1 MERVT
6 MTCDEFEEISGA
18 YVLDAVTPAER
29 EAAEAHLAG
38 CVKCTHLLQELRGVV
53 SLLPLSAP
61 QIKPPEELKER
72 IMSSVRQESQGEVA
86 EPARPQPIAA
96 FRPVR
101 SGSSAQPARR
111 TRGGV
116 WNLRVLVAAAVLM
129 FSLLGGLSAWN
140 ISLHGQVV
148 SLQQQLSQATANR
161 STTQFTSY
169 LVKSTAQSQSAAGQ
183 LIYFAQ
189 QNITVL
195 VMHGL
200 PQLQGAHVYQGWLL
214 RLDGKKIT
222 SVTSIGLLNPQSGS
236 ETLSFEGDVT
246 GYDAAAI
253 SLEPGPGAT
262 PKAPQG
268 SVIALGSLKTNSH

>member
-1 MERVT
+1 

-29 EAAEAHLAG
+29 EAAEAHLAS

-61 QIKPPEELKER
+61 QVKPPEALKER

-86 EPARPQPIAA
+86 EPAPPQPIAA

-101 SGSSAQPARR
+101 PVRPVPSAQPVRR
-111 TRGGV
+111 TRGAV
-116 WNLRVLVAAAVLM
+116 WNPRVLVAAAVLM

-140 ISLHGQVV
+140 LSLHGQVA
-148 SLQQQLSQATANR
+148 SLQQQLSQAKANQP
-161 STTQFTSY
+161 TTQVTSY
-169 LVKSTAQSQSAAGQ
+169 MVKGTTQSQSATGQ
-183 LIYFAQ
+183 LIYFTQ

-200 PQLQGAHVYQGWLL
+200 PQLQGTHVYQGWLVH
-214 RLDGKKIT
+214 LDGEKIT
-222 SVTSIGLLNPQSGS
+222 NVTSIGLLNPQNGS
-236 ETLSFEGDVT
+236 ETLSFEGNVT

-253 SLEPGPGAT
+253 SLEPGPSAT
-262 PKAPQG
+262 PQAPKG

>member
-1 MERVT
+1 

-18 YVLDAVTPAER
+18 YALDAVTPAER

-38 CVKCTHLLQELRGVV
+38 CVKCMHLLQELRGVV

-61 QIKPPEELKER
+61 QIKPPESLKER
-72 IMSSVRQESQGEVA
+72 IMSSVRQESQGEIA
-86 EPARPQPIAA
+86 EPARPQPIPA
-96 FRPVR
+96 PQPIR
-101 SGSSAQPARR
+101 SGRSAQPARR
-111 TRGGV
+111 SQGGV
-116 WNLRVLVAAAVLM
+116 WNPRILVAAAVLM
-129 FSLLGGLSAWN
+129 FTLLGGLSAWN
-140 ISLHGQVV
+140 ISLHGQIAW
-148 SLQQQLSQATANR
+148 LQQQLSQATVNH

-169 LVKSTAQSQSAAGQ
+169 TVNGTTQTQGATGQ
-183 LIYFAQ
+183 LIYFEQ

-200 PQLQGAHVYQGWLL
+200 PQLQGTHVYQGWLL

-222 SVTSIGLLNPQSGS
+222 GVTSIGLLNPQNGS
-236 ETLSFEGDVT
+236 ETLSFEGNVT

-253 SLEPGPGAT
+253 SLEPGPSAT

-268 SVIALGSLKTNSH
+268 NVIALGSLKTNSH